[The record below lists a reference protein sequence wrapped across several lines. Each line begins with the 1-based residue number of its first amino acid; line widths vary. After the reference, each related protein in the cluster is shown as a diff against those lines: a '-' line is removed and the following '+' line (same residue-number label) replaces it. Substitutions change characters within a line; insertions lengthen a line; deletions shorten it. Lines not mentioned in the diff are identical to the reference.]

1 VKQVL
6 KGDKVVKMALSKE
19 VTVNFE
25 WTIENQKSNDSNLN
39 LSAHFL
45 SNGKSEDHNKVL
57 KSLKESNTTN

>member
-1 VKQVL
+1 
-6 KGDKVVKMALSKE
+6 MALSKE
-19 VTVNFE
+19 VSVNFE

-45 SNGKSEDHNKVL
+45 SNGKPEDHDKVL